1 MNKLKLL
8 VLLLLIIPGFAFGQ
22 WVEVFQIPNFD
33 PVQAFA
39 DNGNGRLYAAATNGV
54 YSTTNNGINWTFSNN
69 GLNHFPLYSITAKDS
84 TCFVGAGL
92 GVYRSTNFGN
102 NWTLQKNGIDS
113 PTVNVVLIVDNF
125 VFAGTLM
132 GIFRSTDNG
141 NYWQQ
146 YNNGL
151 PQYPNTRSLVYTSLK
166 LYSGIDALINP
177 NGIYLSTNFGVNWIN
192 INNNMPNRIPYSL
205 YAYQFLIMAGT
216 VDGVYISTNSGNNWR
231 LINEINGNIGLFGLT
246 SVGTQNIFISAWNYG
261 VFASTNTGSNWV
273 SKNEGLHDLRL
284 TAMYTLNNFVFLGTN
299 PWGYSCQILRRP
311 ISEMVPII
319 SNNNEIPK
327 EFILYQNYP
336 NPFNSISK
344 IKYQLSNIQIKNQ
357 KVKLII
363 YNSIGQKEMT
373 LIDKVQ
379 GPGIYE
385 VSFDG
390 SNLASG
396 IYFYQLQVN
405 DFMQVKKMVL
415 IK

>member
-1 MNKLKLL
+1 MKKPKLL
-8 VLLLLIIPGFAFGQ
+8 VLLLLIIPGFALGQ
-22 WVEVFQIPNFD
+22 WVEVLKITTLNPI
-33 PVQAFA
+33 QAFS
-39 DNGNGRLYAAATNGV
+39 DNGNNRLYAAATNGV

-84 TCFVGAGL
+84 VCFVGAGL
-92 GVYRSTNFGN
+92 GVYRSTDFGS

-113 PTVNVVLIVDNF
+113 PTVSSVLIIDNL
-125 VFAGTLM
+125 VFAGTM
-132 GIFRSTDNG
+132 SGVFKSIDNG
-141 NYWQQ
+141 NYWQLC
-146 YNNGL
+146 NNGL
-151 PQYPNTRSLVYTSLK
+151 PIYPTTISLTYSDNKLFAGLGYT
-166 LYSGIDALINP
+166 NP
-177 NGIYLSTNFGVNWIN
+177 NGVFLSTNQGNYWIN
-192 INNNMPNRIPYSL
+192 INNNMPYRIPYSL
-205 YAYQFLIMAGT
+205 YAYQFLIMTGT
-216 VDGVYISTNSGNNWR
+216 ADGVYISTNSGNNWR

-246 SVGTQNIFISAWNYG
+246 SVGTQNIFISAWEYG
-261 VFASTNTGSNWV
+261 AFASTNTGMNWV

-284 TAMYTLNNFVFLGTN
+284 TSMYTFNNNVFLGTN

-311 ISEMVPII
+311 VSEMVPVI
-319 SNNNEIPK
+319 SNNNEVPK

-363 YNSIGQKEMT
+363 YNSIGQKIMT

-390 SNLASG
+390 SNLTSG